1 MAHEFVILVNGELVT
16 YTNYDDIPEQFDN
29 IIKFLPD
36 IPDGPHS
43 HDDHDEISKWNERLQ
58 QLMEKERASSNKNRR
73 RGCRTLFGNG
83 QSSGQFKRIRK

>member
-43 HDDHDEISKWNERLQ
+43 HDDHDEIPKWNERLQ
-58 QLMEKERASSNKNRR
+58 QLMEKERASSNKNR
-73 RGCRTLFGNG
+73 
-83 QSSGQFKRIRK
+83 

>member
-1 MAHEFVILVNGELVT
+1 MAHEFVILVNEELVT

-58 QLMEKERASSNKNRR
+58 QLMEKERASSNKNR
-73 RGCRTLFGNG
+73 
-83 QSSGQFKRIRK
+83 